1 MTLVFIFSFHAE
13 SPVVLTLQSGRQADR
28 GGGTDTAKC
37 REDIRGAHNH
47 FTKIAR
53 VLIWRGGYQLSAVNI
68 DTGSLSPHWK
78 HDTSQPTG
86 DSAHGWLNFYFA
98 RSKCTEDD
106 VKLFNIQ
113 WWNHVDY
120 CQNGGHKLIDKSIGR
135 VASATLRTTDKM
147 FNSIKSFNS
156 INLISQLHDVMWRG
170 LTWSVGRQSSQ

>member
-1 MTLVFIFSFHAE
+1 M
-13 SPVVLTLQSGRQADR
+13 VLTLQSGRQGGR

-53 VLIWRGGYQLSAVNI
+53 VLIWRGGVSVIRGKYRYRVVIPTLKTRHFA
-68 DTGSLSPHWK
+68 THWRLCPCLVK
-78 HDTSQPTG
+78 
-86 DSAHGWLNFYFA
+86 FYFA
-98 RSKCTEDD
+98 RSKCREDD

-113 WWNHVDY
+113 WWNHVDN

-170 LTWSVGRQSSQ
+170 LTWSVGQQSSQ